1 MTAATPATRAH
12 ARRFPFLRAY
22 YVLLV
27 GLLFLPI
34 GLLFIFSLNDSHI
47 LAFPLKGFTL
57 EWYQRLFATPALLRA
72 AGASLVVAVASSLVA
87 TALGTMV
94 ALLMVRFKFRSK
106 PLLVGLSVLPLI
118 VPFVVLAVALLI
130 LFRALGIELS
140 LTTVGA
146 AHAMV
151 SLPFTLLIILARLVG
166 FDRTIEEAAMDLG
179 ASYPATLRLVVLP
192 IIAPAMVAAWL
203 TAFTVS
209 FDEFALALFLAGRQ
223 PTFPVYLFGQLR
235 NTQALPVLIA
245 AAVLL
250 MMGTIALVLIA
261 DRLRR
266 VSGGDSAQDQAAADS
281 GVAAFG

>member
-1 MTAATPATRAH
+1 MSAAVHPVRGRP
-12 ARRFPFLRAY
+12 RRFPLLRTY
-22 YVLLV
+22 YWLLV
-27 GLLFLPI
+27 ALLFLPI
-34 GLLFIFSLNDSHI
+34 GLLFVFSFNNSHI
-47 LAFPLKGFTL
+47 LALPLTGFTL

-72 AGASLVVAVASSLVA
+72 AGASISVAVASSLVA

-94 ALLMVRFKFRSK
+94 ALLLVRFDFRSK
-106 PLLVGLSVLPLI
+106 SLLVGLSVLPLI

-130 LFRALGIELS
+130 LFRVLGIELS
-140 LTTVGA
+140 LVTVGL

-166 FDRTIEEAAMDLG
+166 FDRAMEDAAMDLG

-192 IIAPAMVAAWL
+192 IIAPAIVAAWL

-235 NTQALPVLIA
+235 NTQSLPILIA

-250 MMGTIALVLIA
+250 MTGTIILVLLA
-261 DRLRR
+261 ERVRRLR
-266 VSGGDSAQDQAAADS
+266 
-281 GVAAFG
+281 